1 MLKFN
6 AKTLDSS
13 YNIRRR
19 LELED
24 EVRRD
29 NFWRELV
36 DVKIPPALPFIRE
49 QSMCFLPFPSNLVS
63 RASKSPIKSLVIIP

>member
-13 YNIRRR
+13 YNIRR

-49 QSMCFLPFPSNLVS
+49 QSVCFLLFPSNLVS
-63 RASKSPIKSLVIIP
+63 RASKNLIKSLMVIL